1 MEIIEAIRTRRSI
14 RAFKPDPVSKN
25 VIEEILDI
33 CRWTASAGN
42 AQPWYLSILG
52 GKVLD
57 EIKARLE
64 EKVKTSRED
73 NEWTNT
79 HPDIHIRGTTPYPP
93 SLMPRVESFAQSM
106 LSVIIPPEMENIAEN
121 QREYFLVKNQRFHD
135 APNVLLIYCEDANPN
150 TIIAVGQV
158 SETFCLAAMAYGLGT
173 CHIGRPTILWPEIY
187 REMIGTPKVLGSS
200 EPKLIAHT
208 IAFGYPDFEA
218 PVNNFLRPRESLDAL
233 IEWHM
238 D

>member
-1 MEIIEAIRTRRSI
+1 MDIIEAIRTRRSI
-14 RAFKPDPVSKN
+14 RAFKSDPVPQN

-42 AQPWYLSILG
+42 AQPWYLSVLG

-64 EKVKTSRED
+64 EKIKTSRED
-73 NEWTNT
+73 NEWINT

-93 SLMPRVESFAQSM
+93 SLMHRSRVFTEKLM
-106 LSVIIPPEMENIAEN
+106 SVIIPPGTEDIVEKR
-121 QREYFLVKNQRFHD
+121 REYFLANNQRFHD

-187 REMIGTPKVLGSS
+187 RDVVGTPKVRGAN
-200 EPKLIAHT
+200 EAKLIAHT

-238 D
+238 T